1 MPAREIHK
9 DVKRNTK
16 KQLATFLNNWLS
28 LAIVLIEK
36 SQLASLSTPHND
48 ISERKLLKNSLEQVE
63 TVFKVTPERPKQ

>member
-36 SQLASLSTPHND
+36 SQLGSLSTPHND
-48 ISERKLLKNSLEQVE
+48 ISERKLLKNALEQVE

>member
-1 MPAREIHK
+1 MPARENHK

-16 KQLATFLNNWLS
+16 KQLDTFLNNWLS

-48 ISERKLLKNSLEQVE
+48 FRGRKLLKNALEQVE